1 MRLENSIKAILI
13 LLLIQISL
21 IANDKTISL
30 KYPIKDLPT
39 TSNNG
44 QGGYNNQGGGYSN
57 STQNNNN
64 SNDNMVLQETYKN
77 NFEMNAD
84 EAIFQKTINSRDRYN
99 KLLNETL
106 NLDYMMTPE
115 VRPFK
120 STDTIFIHPNHITTI
135 VLPVDIQLK
144 VAKASFPTDVFDLNE
159 NSVLI
164 KPGRDF
170 STGNIVITA
179 TNLKE
184 NFIFNILV
192 RKIETSIVFFDS
204 DYHKYLIE
212 DNYLS
217 LIYQY
222 ERKTIDDK
230 FNVIQNYLK
239 INNIKSY
246 DLDKIFTKEGDFDMV
261 IFKGVTYYII
271 RDSRFGNI
279 NYGNIDFRVDTKYTF
294 SSESNKVKGLK

>member
-1 MRLENSIKAILI
+1 MKLENSIKAILI
-13 LLLIQISL
+13 LLLIQMAL
-21 IANDKTISL
+21 TANDKTISL

-44 QGGYNNQGGGYSN
+44 QGYNNQGGGYSN

-64 SNDNMVLQETYKN
+64 GNDNMVLQETYKN

-261 IFKGVTYYII
+261 TFKGVTYYII

-279 NYGNIDFRVDTKYTF
+279 NYGDIDFRVDTKYTF

>member
-1 MRLENSIKAILI
+1 MKLENSIKAILI
-13 LLLIQISL
+13 LLLIQMAL
-21 IANDKTISL
+21 TANDKTISL

-44 QGGYNNQGGGYSN
+44 QGYNNQGGGYSN

-64 SNDNMVLQETYKN
+64 GNDNMVLQETYKN

-170 STGNIVITA
+170 NTGNIVITA

-212 DNYLS
+212 DNHYRNQNLVGKILS
-217 LIYQY
+217 LQFHFSQLIL
-222 ERKTIDDK
+222 K
-230 FNVIQNYLK
+230 FQ
-239 INNIKSY
+239 
-246 DLDKIFTKEGDFDMV
+246 T
-261 IFKGVTYYII
+261 
-271 RDSRFGNI
+271 
-279 NYGNIDFRVDTKYTF
+279 
-294 SSESNKVKGLK
+294 

>member
-1 MRLENSIKAILI
+1 MKLENSIKAILI
-13 LLLIQISL
+13 LLLIQMAL
-21 IANDKTISL
+21 TANDKTISL

-44 QGGYNNQGGGYSN
+44 QGYNNQGGGYSN

-64 SNDNMVLQETYKN
+64 GNDNMVLQETYKN

-170 STGNIVITA
+170 NTGNIVITA

-261 IFKGVTYYII
+261 TFKGVTYYII

-279 NYGNIDFRVDTKYTF
+279 NYGDIDFRVDTKYTF